1 MRLVAPLCAAVA
13 LLAAAC
19 VPKGETPVKDSA
31 ATAAPPVVDAAAV
44 RQAIEQAKA
53 KYIDAVTRG
62 DSAGF
67 VANYADDAVSMEP
80 GVPVQHG
87 RGELGA
93 NFAKRQQEVKVS
105 DMKASTA
112 SVDVAGDYTIET
124 GSYELTFTP
133 KGGKPMYDKGNYLMV
148 WKKQTD
154 GSWKIYRDIN
164 NSDGPRPKS

>member
-1 MRLVAPLCAAVA
+1 
-13 LLAAAC
+13 
-19 VPKGETPVKDSA
+19 
-31 ATAAPPVVDAAAV
+31 
-44 RQAIEQAKA
+44 
-53 KYIDAVTRG
+53 
-62 DSAGF
+62 
-67 VANYADDAVSMEP
+67 MEP

-112 SVDVAGDYTIET
+112 SVDVAGDYAIET

-133 KGGKPMYDKGNYLMV
+133 KGGKPMHDKGNYLMV
-148 WKKQTD
+148 WKNQSD

-164 NSDGPRPKS
+164 YSDGPPPKS